1 MAENITSFYD
11 LYNRANDAGKA
22 TDIQA
27 DDLFVLQRGTGSNRN
42 KCIKGSDIKASTGLV
57 IVSSYSE
64 SNPVDI
70 PEPLRNKLYNS
81 DTINFDD
88 TTVSGNKKIVAE
100 LRTNSVDTAHLK
112 ESSVTTLK
120 INNLAVTTNK
130 IGNNAVTTAKINDG
144 AVGTT
149 QIADVSVTKE
159 KIPDGEVSAKK
170 MAIHVI
176 SKEDDDVVTDE
187 GNFTKSM
194 YTYDDATNN
203 GIPPGGILDVTV
215 TLECGFGSSE
225 SVGFSNVALE
235 IRNSLTPGQGVKT
248 YRIGVPEQGKA
259 YSRRFVMRNPANASA
274 NAFYALVVTG
284 TFTDTTSQGVT
295 PIIGNILS
303 DGIIV
308 K

>member
-1 MAENITSFYD
+1 MAENITSLYD
-11 LYNRANDAGKA
+11 IYNRADDVGKA
-22 TDIQA
+22 TDIQS
-27 DDLFVLQRGTGSNRN
+27 DDLFYLQRGTDSVRD
-42 KCIKGSDIKASTGLV
+42 KVIKGSDLKLSSALV
-57 IVSSYSE
+57 IAAAGDTVPASL
-64 SNPVDI
+64 I
-70 PEPLRNKLYNS
+70 QKLYNS

-88 TTVSGNKKIVAE
+88 TTVAGNKKIVAE

-112 ESSVTTLK
+112 ESSVTTLR

-130 IGNNAVTTAKINDG
+130 IGNKAVTTAKIDDG

-149 QIADVSVTKE
+149 QIADNSVTKA
-159 KIPDGEVSAKK
+159 KIPDAEVSAKK

-176 SKEDDDVVTDE
+176 SKEDDDVDTGD

-194 YTYDDATNN
+194 YTYDDATSN

-215 TLECGFGSSE
+215 TLECNFVSSGG
-225 SVGFSNVALE
+225 VGYSNVALE
-235 IRNSLTPGQGVKT
+235 IRNSLTPGQGVKS
-248 YRIGVPEQGKA
+248 YQIGVPEQGKA

-284 TFTDTTSQGVT
+284 TFTDTTQHGVT
-295 PIIGNILS
+295 PIIGKILS